1 MLLTLVVASSLTAV
15 LGRYCV
21 DDQKGWC
28 RGHDIWGWCFHNKT
42 DGRFDCDSAAFCAG
56 QEQLK
61 NKKSTG
67 CFLRGNN
74 TVCCCNEADGCNLG
88 FISIQPKY
96 AVGQQCVNTIEE
108 PNEDLKIFKACE
120 DPWCFA
126 YLTAEVEVG
135 LTSVQRGCRSR
146 KTLVHHISK
155 DQHTKYKNNTNWI
168 DTERLVNLPTC
179 ADITW
184 GAEWINGTQ
193 SMCLD
198 FNYEEDEVEKKGRLC
213 CCRGGHK
220 CNERFMWGDEGIT
233 QEELKEILRKRD
245 TVADSSSTI
254 SAITAVL
261 LGFLFYGVIVKFL

>member
-1 MLLTLVVASSLTAV
+1 MKSKEEFFLQFAMLLVLIIASSLTAV
-15 LGRYCV
+15 LSRYCV

-42 DGRFDCDSAAFCAG
+42 DGRFDCDSEAFCAG

-88 FISIQPKY
+88 FISIAPKY

-108 PNEDLKIFKACE
+108 PNEDLKIFKPCE

-126 YLTAEVEVG
+126 YLTSEVEAG

-155 DQHTKYKNNTNWI
+155 DQHTKFKNNTNWM

-198 FNYEEDEVEKKGRLC
+198 FNYEEDEIEKKGRLC

-233 QEELKEILRKRD
+233 K
-245 TVADSSSTI
+245 I
-254 SAITAVL
+254 S
-261 LGFLFYGVIVKFL
+261 FHERRYDN

>member
-1 MLLTLVVASSLTAV
+1 MEETETCIENAFVASRMQY
-15 LGRYCV
+15 GCV
-21 DDQKGWC
+21 SGKHQHPTHNITSSQEGWC

-42 DGRFDCDSAAFCAG
+42 DGRFDCDEEGFCAG

-88 FISIQPKY
+88 FISIAPKY
-96 AVGQQCVNTIEE
+96 AVGQEI
-108 PNEDLKIFKACE
+108 D
-120 DPWCFA
+120 
-126 YLTAEVEVG
+126 VG

-146 KTLVHHISK
+146 KTLVHHIAK
-155 DQHTKYKNNTNWI
+155 DQYTKFKNNTNWM
-168 DTERLVNLPTC
+168 DTERLVSLPTC

-198 FNYEEDEVEKKGRLC
+198 FNFEVSPRRIRPEFGSPSRSAGKG
-213 CCRGGHK
+213 HVK
-220 CNERFMWGDEGIT
+220 CNKSMNMKYDRLPKALFIEFLCMECVCVRERCDF
-233 QEELKEILRKRD
+233 
-245 TVADSSSTI
+245 
-254 SAITAVL
+254 SASFTKP
-261 LGFLFYGVIVKFL
+261 GSFLEY